1 MKIFNLTDNQRK
13 VNEHKTHL
21 SDWQRLNMFRKK
33 KTLKYN
39 ESIGR

>member
-13 VNEHKTHL
+13 ANEHKTHL
-21 SDWQRLNMFRKK
+21 SDWIKHVQGKK
-33 KTLKYN
+33 PLKYN